1 MCGFRGIP
9 CAPPPGCLGYGE
21 LSLVMF
27 AWVEF
32 SGWRERGPLQRDYRG
47 VPWTGWEPWGGV
59 HPAGTRWPGPASSE
73 IKITNRVLVLNAR
86 KNATKPPE
94 PRSTRWTIFIY
105 IVYNCNN
112 IVEWN
117 SPVISILILHT
128 SKELKHWKKSHL
140 KSGPYFT
147 FCRYLGFFVS
157 VIGFFGFFLGNHN
170 KTLFFF
176 LSFLFAVSVIT
187 FVGIFI

>member
-9 CAPPPGCLGYGE
+9 CAPPLGCLGYGE

-140 KSGPYFT
+140 KSVFYVLSLSGVFRLCYRF
-147 FCRYLGFFVS
+147 
-157 VIGFFGFFLGNHN
+157 
-170 KTLFFF
+170 FFF
-176 LSFLFAVSVIT
+176 LEIIIKHYFSFFLFYLPSR
-187 FVGIFI
+187 